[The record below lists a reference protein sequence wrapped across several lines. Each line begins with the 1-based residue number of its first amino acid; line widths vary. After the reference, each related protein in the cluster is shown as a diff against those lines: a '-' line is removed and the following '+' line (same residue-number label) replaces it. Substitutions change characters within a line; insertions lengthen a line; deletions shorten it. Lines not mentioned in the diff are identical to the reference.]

1 MTTTKLGERIL
12 AARLEAGL
20 TQSGLSQVSGVGQG
34 HLSEIERGLKTPSL
48 ATLKRLR
55 DALGLKDAVWTNW
68 IDAA

>member
-1 MTTTKLGERIL
+1 MATRTLGERIL
-12 AARLEAGL
+12 AARIGAGL
-20 TQSGLSQVSGVGQG
+20 TQSGLSEVSGIAQG

-55 DALGLKDAVWTNW
+55 DALGLNEAVWTTW